1 MEGLRIIIV
10 DDNDT
15 FRDGISFYLD
25 NMLKH
30 KVIAKCND
38 GECFLKLTN
47 SSNADVV
54 LMDIEMPN
62 LNGIE
67 TIKRHLWDNRETK
80 AIAVTNYEEKLYL
93 TELIGAGFKGCV
105 LKKNI
110 YNELATAIDEVI
122 NNGIY
127 FPGNIKL

>member
-1 MEGLRIIIV
+1 MKGLNIILV
-10 DDNDT
+10 DDNNT
-15 FRDGISFYLD
+15 FRKGISFFLV

-30 KVIAKCND
+30 QVIAECD
-38 GECFLKLTN
+38 TGECFLELTN
-47 SSNADVV
+47 TSKADLI
-54 LMDIEMPN
+54 LMDVEMPN

-67 TIKRHLWDNRETK
+67 TLKRHLWSNRDTK

-110 YNELATAIDEVI
+110 YEELATAINEVI
-122 NNGIY
+122 NEKIY